1 MALKYHHAL
10 FALLEQE
17 PRLSEGALRKLE
29 EQEQAQG
36 VRFPESVREWFSL
49 EGVGELFAGLTNSDE
64 LVGPAELK
72 IIAHDGRLLLHVA
85 TENQGVYYWFVDCNG
100 SDDPPVLD
108 DDNGIDW
115 DDQENFDFSHV
126 TWRVSSYSFSSFI
139 FAMLTGTRFGQGFRL
154 SATDSSP
161 APDVLASL
169 RTDFLEGPWTS
180 VPEKHV
186 YRFAQ
191 PDADLII
198 RSNTADEL
206 ARGIAHWYL
215 IAPTPDALAKL
226 AKRVWPFGTLAKTL
240 QSVGVANNADAERRI
255 LAQLTQEGSS

>member
-1 MALKYHHAL
+1 
-10 FALLEQE
+10 
-17 PRLSEGALRKLE
+17 
-29 EQEQAQG
+29 
-36 VRFPESVREWFSL
+36 VREWFSL
-49 EGVGELFAGLTNSDE
+49 EGVGELFAALTNADE
-64 LVGPAELK
+64 LVGPEELK
-72 IIAHDGRLLLHVA
+72 IISHDGRSLLHVA

-139 FAMLTGTRFGQGFRL
+139 FAMLTGTRFTKGFRL
-154 SATDSSP
+154 VATDVYPTSEALS
-161 APDVLASL
+161 AL
-169 RTDFLEGPWTS
+169 RADFLEGPQTN

-198 RSNTADEL
+198 RSNTAEEI
-206 ARGIAHWYL
+206 ARGIAHWHL
-215 IAPTPDALAKL
+215 IAPTPDALARL
-226 AKRVWPFGTLAKTL
+226 AKRVWPFGTLAQAL
-240 QSVGVANNADAERRI
+240 QSVGVADNADAERRI
-255 LAQLTQEGSS
+255 LAQLNQEGSP